1 MTTAL
6 PTVADLRTVGHVTIT
21 GTLNITLRIVSNTD
35 TLLEDVRGLQVDIPW
50 QQLDDQ
56 LRDQLTRQALLAL
69 LALREVRP

>member
-1 MTTAL
+1 MVTT
-6 PTVADLRTVGHVTIT
+6 
-21 GTLNITLRIVSNTD
+21 TLHIVSNTD

-56 LRDQLTRQALLAL
+56 LRDQLTHQIVVAL

>member
-6 PTVADLRTVGHVTIT
+6 PTVADLRTVGQVAIT

-56 LRDQLTRQALLAL
+56 LRDRLTHQALLAL